1 MHLQIPIDNPQFVR
15 IIQIKSPMDK
25 GLQLCNKKIAEEFV
39 DIKFNTI
46 NEKGSAIPELGV
58 FPYL

>member
-1 MHLQIPIDNPQFVR
+1 MPIDNPQFVR
-15 IIQIKSPMDK
+15 IIQNKSPVDK

-46 NEKGSAIPELGV
+46 N
-58 FPYL
+58 